1 MLLTLFAAWAL
12 VLTMV
17 GIYGVMAYTVVQ
29 RTREIGIRIAL
40 GATRRD
46 VLRMVLGKSFVITGL
61 GLLLG
66 IAGATALT
74 RLLSSFLYQVK
85 PVDPLTFIAVSVML
99 GAISLLASYVPAW
112 RAARVDP
119 MVALRYE

>member
-1 MLLTLFAAWAL
+1 M
-12 VLTMV
+12 
-17 GIYGVMAYTVVQ
+17 
-29 RTREIGIRIAL
+29 
-40 GATRRD
+40 
-46 VLRMVLGKSFVITGL
+46 ITGL

-99 GAISLLASYVPAW
+99 GGISLLASYVPAW
-112 RAARVDP
+112 RAVRVDP